1 MVSTLILAVNNNAKE
16 SAMTSIRLF
25 VALGLFALI
34 RVNLRFGELL
44 RAVRRPAGASQ
55 DSAS

>member
-1 MVSTLILAVNNNAKE
+1 
-16 SAMTSIRLF
+16 MTAYAL
-25 VALGLFALI
+25 VLHALMLVMWLALGLFALI